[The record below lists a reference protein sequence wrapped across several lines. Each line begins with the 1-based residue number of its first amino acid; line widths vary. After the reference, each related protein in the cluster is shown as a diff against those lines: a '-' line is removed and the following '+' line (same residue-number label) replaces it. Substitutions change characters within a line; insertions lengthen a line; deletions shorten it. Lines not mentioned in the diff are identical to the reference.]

1 MRGLGLLYVCGKLPN
16 NPSLKPTLTLSSHL
30 GQKVGLGDGSVS
42 SFPEMYYD
50 PFFLKLHISFPLV
63 RNSLF
68 PPHEQ
73 EAVAIF
79 YHFYFYCNTQRE
91 PLRRGARNSH

>member
-30 GQKVGLGDGSVS
+30 GQKVGLGDRSVS

-73 EAVAIF
+73 EAVVIF
-79 YHFYFYCNTQRE
+79 YHFYFYYNTQRE